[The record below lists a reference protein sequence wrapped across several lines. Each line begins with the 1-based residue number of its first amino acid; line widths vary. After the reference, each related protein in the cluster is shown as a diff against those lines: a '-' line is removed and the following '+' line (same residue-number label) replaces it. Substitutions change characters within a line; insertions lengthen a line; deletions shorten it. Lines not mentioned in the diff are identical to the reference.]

1 MFADEMINPI
11 DTSFQDAE
19 VPVGTSHAEHGVADL
34 QSCQRFFIIPK
45 IYSKRGRWSRNREV
59 PLGMMW
65 RWTSGETRANVSRET
80 ASPRALSPSIRTPI
94 WTAFHELSQLP
105 QLHPDRVL
113 MRRRDAG
120 VEADAREWADL
131 AFGVAK
137 NPIARVSILARFSG
151 PSRGRFRHG
160 HNLYLMA
167 MPWQSFSR
175 PKPPRTGASHRAE
188 AVSRITPGGSH
199 TDP

>member
-1 MFADEMINPI
+1 MDE
-11 DTSFQDAE
+11 
-19 VPVGTSHAEHGVADL
+19 
-34 QSCQRFFIIPK
+34 R
-45 IYSKRGRWSRNREV
+45 
-59 PLGMMW
+59 
-65 RWTSGETRANVSRET
+65 ETRANVLRET
-80 ASPRALSPSIRTPI
+80 ASPRTLSPLIRTPI
-94 WTAFHELSQLP
+94 WTVFHARAAFQELSQLP

-160 HNLYLMA
+160 HNLYLLA
-167 MPWQSFSR
+167 MTGQSFSR
-175 PKPPRTGASHRAE
+175 PKPRRTGAS
-188 AVSRITPGGSH
+188 
-199 TDP
+199 